1 MSIKW
6 FVILVTA
13 VLVGLPFL
21 GNLLEWIK
29 YGRETD
35 EQRKRSLEHER
46 ENRERIFTGLEPE
59 QDIFND

>member
-6 FVILVTA
+6 FVIIVTA

-35 EQRKRSLEHER
+35 ERRKRRLEHER
-46 ENRERIFTGLEPE
+46 ENREDYDEGGFW
-59 QDIFND
+59 Q